1 MTRIAALIPLAAA
14 GMLLTGPVGA
24 QDLTQPG
31 ARSEGVVQTPSEEE
45 ARPLAGPG
53 ADASRVRKMTHLG
66 LNLGQS
72 IEAVREVYPALDP
85 TTVYGTA
92 AEELVRHY
100 SAELTTEGDVKLT
113 LRFDRQK
120 HLYHIESTQLLRPG
134 VAPTALR
141 QRVESKYGPA
151 DVTGRMGLGV
161 FRIGYSDPRAE
172 LNVIAD
178 IALAGRD
185 APSMIRIEL
194 IDHALEAENEAS
206 YRVEAAAQ
214 GKQPGPPP
222 AGDTRVQ
229 L

>member
-1 MTRIAALIPLAAA
+1 MSRIAVLIPFTVALLAA
-14 GMLLTGPVGA
+14 GPAGA
-24 QDLTQPG
+24 QDLSEPG
-31 ARSEGVVQTPSEEE
+31 VRSQGAVQTPIEEA

-72 IEAVREVYPALDP
+72 IETVRKAYPDLDP
-85 TTVYGTA
+85 TAVYGTA
-92 AEELVRHY
+92 AEELIRHY
-100 SAELTTEGDVKLT
+100 TAELTTEGDVKLT
-113 LRFDRQK
+113 LHFDRQK
-120 HLYHIESTQLLRPG
+120 QLYQIESTQVLRPG

-151 DVTGRMGLGV
+151 DVAGRMGLGV

-185 APSMIRIEL
+185 APSVIRVEL

-206 YRVEAAAQ
+206 YRIEAAAQ
-214 GKQPGPPP
+214 NKQPGPPP
-222 AGDTRVQ
+222 TGDTRVQ

>member
-1 MTRIAALIPLAAA
+1 MSRIAAWIPFAVAF
-14 GMLLTGPVGA
+14 LLVWPAGA
-24 QDLTQPG
+24 QDLTEPG
-31 ARSEGVVQTPSEEE
+31 VRSQGLVQTPIEEG
-45 ARPLAGPG
+45 ARPLVGPG

-72 IEAVREVYPALDP
+72 IETVRKVYPDLDP
-85 TTVYGTA
+85 TAVYGTA

-100 SAELTTEGDVKLT
+100 TAELTTAGDVKLT

-120 HLYHIESTQLLRPG
+120 QLYQIKSTQVLRPG
-134 VAPTALR
+134 VAPAALR

-151 DVTGRMGLGV
+151 DVSGQMGLGV

-185 APSMIRIEL
+185 APSAIRIEL

-206 YRVEAAAQ
+206 YRVEAAEKN
-214 GKQPGPPP
+214 KQPGPPP
-222 AGDTRVQ
+222 TGDTRVQ